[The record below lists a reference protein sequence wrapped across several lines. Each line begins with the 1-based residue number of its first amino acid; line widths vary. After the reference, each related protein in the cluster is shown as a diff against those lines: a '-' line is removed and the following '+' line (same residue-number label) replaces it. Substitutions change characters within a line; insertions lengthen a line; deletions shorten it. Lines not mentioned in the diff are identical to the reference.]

1 MASSPALCGAF
12 LMAHLP
18 QPASSRSASCPP
30 AAAIDTSRRLPGTE
44 EPELAADS
52 CAAVTDK
59 NHHSPS
65 ILRSVKSLSPSPYM
79 ATPLVWLGTN
89 GPNITVQGTAAE
101 TYDADFKALA
111 GDDYIEI
118 NGNLID
124 SVIQGNEG
132 ADIINLES
140 SEIQDSTVYG
150 GASNDLIVIRTQN
163 GSDNQFW
170 GDGGSDEIILGSK
183 TFGAEYSGI
192 IIKADGLDPT
202 KDGIDVVYIGED
214 VKSFNQSAVHLGGNG
229 NSLAGPIVAD
239 VVEYI
244 LNLSDDTSNP
254 VDGFD
259 VSRIVEFGAEALI
272 VEAAEV
278 YQSELSGG
286 AGVDILAL
294 IDPNLS
300 LGGEDQVESAAFNES
315 TLNGNQGTDVI
326 VWARDLDSSVIVG
339 GQDDD
344 ILLGLSGV
352 VKDTEINGNR
362 GSDTMILLGLEL
374 DDSSIYGGK
383 AEDSILVAG
392 VESNNT
398 LISGDLGN
406 DVINFLAIQSVNT
419 TLDGGDGD
427 DTINDYSGAARTNS
441 TYLSGGA
448 GDDTIT
454 QASGVVFS
462 EFADIFTT
470 IDGGTG
476 ADIMTGDSTTQT
488 STADVLDVIGGFIP
502 TMMGGPI
509 PDLIGGI
516 VNNGP
521 KGYFYGEDSIS
532 EPIAAGDFELSGLSN
547 DQFVFAFGDSVINAQ
562 GVGADTITDFD
573 SDASFYRYVG
583 LALNVDPIPGSP
595 LDDASD
601 PSNPFAY
608 DRNGESFG
616 GLNSLQRDEIK
627 LITEDSGIKVNITLG
642 SGGTLDSSGDD
653 YFVNSKGLVI
663 DGITSLSEFIEA
675 GVQQGFGEAL
685 LWTQNGVAFVDK
697 TFGDYTPE
705 YGTLSYLFISD
716 GNDFLNDSDLL
727 IALDNV
733 AVITKPTGIEFPPN
747 TGEATYAVDSTGGLE
762 ITGGLITN
770 ITTSVS
776 IDYSFP
782 ATSTVWEV
790 WS

>member
-1 MASSPALCGAF
+1 MA
-12 LMAHLP
+12 
-18 QPASSRSASCPP
+18 
-30 AAAIDTSRRLPGTE
+30 
-44 EPELAADS
+44 
-52 CAAVTDK
+52 
-59 NHHSPS
+59 N
-65 ILRSVKSLSPSPYM
+65 
-79 ATPLVWLGTN
+79 PLVWLGTN
-89 GPNITVQGTAAE
+89 GPNITVQGTASE
-101 TYDADFKALA
+101 TYVADFKALA

-124 SVIQGNEG
+124 SVIQANEG
-132 ADIINLES
+132 ADGINLES

-150 GASNDLIVIRTQN
+150 GAGNDLVIIRTQN
-163 GSDNQFW
+163 GTDNQFW
-170 GDGGSDEIILGSK
+170 GDGGDDEIILGSK

-192 IIKADGLDPT
+192 TIKADGLDPE
-202 KDGIDVVYIGED
+202 KDGIDSVYIGED
-214 VKSFNQSAVHLGGNG
+214 VKSFNQSSVDMGGNG
-229 NSLAGPIVAD
+229 NSLAGPVINE
-239 VVEYI
+239 VVQYF
-244 LNLSDDTSNP
+244 LNLSDPSNP
-254 VDGFD
+254 IDDFD
-259 VSRIVEFGAEALI
+259 VSRIVEFGEEVLI
-272 VEAAEV
+272 VEASEV
-278 YQSELSGG
+278 YQSTFSGG
-286 AGVDILAL
+286 EGVDIMAL
-294 IDPNLS
+294 TAL
-300 LGGEDQVESAAFNES
+300 GEDSTAFNES
-315 TLNGNQGTDVI
+315 TLNGNQGSDVI
-326 VWARDLDSSVIVG
+326 VWARDLDNSEILG

-344 ILLGLSGV
+344 IILGISGV

-406 DVINFLAIQSVNT
+406 DVINFLAIQSLNT
-419 TLDGGDGD
+419 TLEGGDGED
-427 DTINDYSGAARTNS
+427 IINDYSGAARNNS
-441 TYLSGGA
+441 TYLSGGN
-448 GDDTIT
+448 GDDIIT

-462 EFADIFTT
+462 EFASIFTT

-488 STADVLDVIGGFIP
+488 STAIVLDVISGLVGPGPLTGFIA
-502 TMMGGPI
+502 
-509 PDLIGGI
+509 DV

-521 KGYFYGEDSIS
+521 KGYFYGEDSTTSTIT
-532 EPIAAGDFELSGLSN
+532 ADDFELSGLSN
-547 DQFVFAFGDSVINAQ
+547 DQFVFAFGDSVINAE

-583 LALNVDPIPGSP
+583 PALNAVPPLGSL
-595 LDDASD
+595 LDEPSD

-616 GLNSLQRDEIK
+616 GLDRLQRDEIK
-627 LITEDSGIKVNITLG
+627 LTDEFGDKVNITLG

-675 GVQQGFGEAL
+675 GVQQGEGEAL

-716 GNDFLNDSDLL
+716 GADGLNDGDLL

-733 AVITKPTGIEFPPN
+733 AVITDPSIDFPDASAY
-747 TGEATYAVDSTGGLE
+747 TVDSAGGLE

-776 IDYSFP
+776 IDYSAFP
-782 ATSTVWEV
+782 QPTPA
-790 WS
+790 

>member
-1 MASSPALCGAF
+1 
-12 LMAHLP
+12 
-18 QPASSRSASCPP
+18 
-30 AAAIDTSRRLPGTE
+30 
-44 EPELAADS
+44 
-52 CAAVTDK
+52 
-59 NHHSPS
+59 
-65 ILRSVKSLSPSPYM
+65 M
-79 ATPLVWLGTN
+79 ATPIVWLGTN
-89 GPNITVQGTAAE
+89 GPNITVQGTASE
-101 TYDADFKALA
+101 TYVADFKALA

-118 NGNLID
+118 DGNLID
-124 SVIQGNEG
+124 SIVQGNEG
-132 ADIINLES
+132 ADAINLES
-140 SEIQDSTVYG
+140 SEIQASTVYG
-150 GASNDLIVIRTQN
+150 GAGNDLIEIRTQN

-202 KDGIDVVYIGED
+202 KDGTDVVYIGED

-229 NSLAGPIVAD
+229 NSLAGPVIKEVAQ
-239 VVEYI
+239 YL
-244 LNLSDDTSNP
+244 LNLSDPSNP
-254 VDGFD
+254 IDDFD
-259 VSRIVEFGAEALI
+259 VSRLVEFGAEALI

-286 AGVDILAL
+286 AGADILAL
-294 IDPNLS
+294 IDPNIAL
-300 LGGEDQVESAAFNES
+300 LIDKNPPVESAAFNAS

-326 VWARDLDSSVIVG
+326 VWARDLDSSKIVG

-374 DDSSIYGGK
+374 DDSSIFGGK

-406 DVINFLAIQSVNT
+406 DVINFLAIQSLNT
-419 TLDGGDGD
+419 TLEGGDGD

-441 TYLSGGA
+441 TYISGGA

-488 STADVLDVIGGFIP
+488 STADVLGVITDFINP
-502 TMMGGPI
+502 TMMGGLL
-509 PDLIGGI
+509 PDLIGNI

-532 EPIAAGDFELSGLSN
+532 EPFTAGDFELSGLSN
-547 DQFVFAFGDSVINAQ
+547 DQFVFTFGDSVINAE

-583 LALNVDPIPGSP
+583 LALGVEPLPGSL
-595 LDDASD
+595 LDEPSD
-601 PSNPFAY
+601 PSDPFDY
-608 DRNGESFG
+608 NRNGESFG
-616 GLNSLQRDEIK
+616 SLNRLQRDEIK
-627 LITEDSGIKVNITLG
+627 LT
-642 SGGTLDSSGDD
+642 DD
-653 YFVNSKGLVI
+653 
-663 DGITSLSEFIEA
+663 
-675 GVQQGFGEAL
+675 
-685 LWTQNGVAFVDK
+685 
-697 TFGDYTPE
+697 FGDKV
-705 YGTLSYLFISD
+705 D
-716 GNDFLNDSDLL
+716 
-727 IALDNV
+727 
-733 AVITKPTGIEFPPN
+733 ITVT
-747 TGEATYAVDSTGGLE
+747 
-762 ITGGLITN
+762 
-770 ITTSVS
+770 TTS
-776 IDYSFP
+776 
-782 ATSTVWEV
+782 STAKAW
-790 WS
+790 

>member
-1 MASSPALCGAF
+1 MAS
-12 LMAHLP
+12 
-18 QPASSRSASCPP
+18 
-30 AAAIDTSRRLPGTE
+30 
-44 EPELAADS
+44 
-52 CAAVTDK
+52 
-59 NHHSPS
+59 
-65 ILRSVKSLSPSPYM
+65 
-79 ATPLVWLGTN
+79 PLVWLGTN
-89 GPNITVQGTAAE
+89 GPNITVQGTASE
-101 TYDADFKALA
+101 TYVADFKALA

-118 NGNLID
+118 DGNLID

-132 ADIINLES
+132 SDGINLES

-150 GASNDLIVIRTQN
+150 GAGNDLIEIRTQN
-163 GSDNQFW
+163 GTDNQFW
-170 GDGGSDEIILGSK
+170 GDGGHDEIILGSK

-192 IIKADGLDPT
+192 TIKADGLDPT
-202 KDGIDVVYIGED
+202 KDGIDTVYIGED
-214 VKSFNQSAVHLGGNG
+214 VKSFNQSSVDMGGNG
-229 NSLAGPIVAD
+229 NSLAGPVVAD
-239 VVEYI
+239 VVEYF
-244 LNLSDDTSNP
+244 LNLSDPSNP
-254 VDGFD
+254 IDDFD
-259 VSRIVEFGAEALI
+259 VSRIVEFGEEVLI

-278 YQSELSGG
+278 YQSSFTGG
-286 AGVDILAL
+286 EGVDIMAL
-294 IDPNLS
+294 IDPNIAL
-300 LGGEDQVESAAFNES
+300 LIDKKAPVESAAFNES

-326 VWARDLDSSVIVG
+326 VWARDLDSSKIVG

-398 LISGDLGN
+398 MISGDLGN
-406 DVINFLAIQSVNT
+406 DVINFLAIQSLNT
-419 TLDGGDGD
+419 TLCGGDGD
-427 DTINDYSGAARTNS
+427 DSINDYSGAARTNS

-448 GDDTIT
+448 GDDSIT

-488 STADVLDVIGGFIP
+488 STADVLGVITDFINP
-502 TMMGGPI
+502 TMMGGLL
-509 PDLIGGI
+509 PDLIGNI

-532 EPIAAGDFELSGLSN
+532 EPFTAGDFELSGLSN
-547 DQFVFAFGDSVINAQ
+547 DQFVFAFGDSVINSE

-583 LALNVDPIPGSP
+583 PESGVPIPP
-595 LDDASD
+595 APADVPADPSD

-616 GLNSLQRDEIK
+616 GLNPLQRDEIK
-627 LITEDSGIKVNITLG
+627 LTDEFGDKVNITLG

-675 GVQQGFGEAL
+675 GGQQGESEAL
-685 LWTQNGVAFVDK
+685 LWTQNGVAFTDK

-716 GNDFLNDSDLL
+716 GVDGLNDGDLL

-733 AVITKPTGIEFPPN
+733 AVITKPVFTPVVTKAAP
-747 TGEATYAVDSTGGLE
+747 TVDLPVVSTYSVDSTGGLE
-762 ITGGLITN
+762 INGGLITN
-770 ITTSVS
+770 IATSVS

-782 ATSTVWEV
+782 TTSIAWD
-790 WS
+790 WQ